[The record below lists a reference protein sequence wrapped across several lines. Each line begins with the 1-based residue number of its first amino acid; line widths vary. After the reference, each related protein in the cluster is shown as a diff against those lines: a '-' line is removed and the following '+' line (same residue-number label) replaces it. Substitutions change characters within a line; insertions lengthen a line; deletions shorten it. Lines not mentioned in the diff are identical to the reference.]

1 MGPLR
6 SACLFGFFGGKSP
19 TSGGS
24 QLLIK
29 HQPWHSPEHSGQA
42 WFELEW
48 NMWRNRQHPYNL
60 LEEGDALLT
69 VTGGGTARGRVMS
82 EVEVV
87 SLAKGQYSSKVEAWD
102 ILRTGIDPEAL
113 KHFKFSKTGFLQHP
127 YTVAAPEEGWI
138 MAWVSYP
145 AVIVNQPRPEELKF
159 RPNGWAEL
167 PDSDLAGLYAG
178 ALEVDDD
185 TNVWIY
191 T

>member
-6 SACLFGFFGGKSP
+6 PAYLFGFFGGKSP

-29 HQPWHSPEHSGQA
+29 HQPWHSPEHSSQA

-60 LEEGDALLT
+60 LEEGVALLT
-69 VTGGGTARGRVMS
+69 VTGGGKARGRVMS
-82 EVEVV
+82 EVDVV

-102 ILRTGIDPEAL
+102 ILTRGVDPETL
-113 KHFKFSKTGFLQHP
+113 KHFNLSRAGFLQHP

-167 PDSDLAGLYAG
+167 PDSDLDGLYAG

-185 TNVWIY
+185 TSVWIY